1 MPNGSVLGIGAFINA
16 AYFYQAV
23 ILSLEELVNDVHT
36 AIMGQSQGKE
46 ICHEWKGK
54 QGFKEDT
61 GI

>member
-1 MPNGSVLGIGAFINA
+1 MGIDAFINA

-54 QGFKEDT
+54 QGFKKDT